1 MPYDSTVSAAEPAS
15 SPIPA
20 AADPNL
26 LLQEHVREG
35 LARPFKALSSMFFYD
50 DEGSRLFQQIM
61 ALPEY
66 YPTRTEFALLNRHR
80 AAMARALRPQNPAE
94 PFFLLELGAGDGL
107 KTKILLRELLAEGA
121 DFTYVPVDISAAAL
135 QGLTRSLQA
144 ELPEL
149 RVEPVVADYADA
161 LGLMAARPGRKAV
174 LFLGSNIGNFSPEER
189 HQFLRSLARPLTS
202 DDRLLIGFDLQKDP
216 RLIRNAYDDSQ
227 GVTAAFNYNL
237 LRRLNRELGAD
248 FDLANWQHYTDYD
261 PLSGAVRS
269 FLASTCAQTVHFA
282 EPGWSVDFRAWEMIH
297 TENSYKFT
305 RPGIE
310 TVAQE
315 TGLQVA
321 EFFTDEQDYFAD
333 VLLRRQDGQ
342 KVQ

>member
-1 MPYDSTVSAAEPAS
+1 M
-15 SPIPA
+15 
-20 AADPNL
+20 
-26 LLQEHVREG
+26 REG
-35 LARPFKALSSMFFYD
+35 LARPFKALSSMYFYD

-66 YPTRTEFALLNRHR
+66 YPTRTEFALLSRHR
-80 AAMARALRPQNPAE
+80 AAIARALRPQNPAE

-107 KTKILLRELLAEGA
+107 KTKVLLRELLEAGA

-135 QGLTRSLQA
+135 DGLAASLQA
-144 ELPEL
+144 ELPAL

-189 HQFLRSLARPLTS
+189 QQFLQRLARPLTA

-216 RLIRNAYDDSQ
+216 RLIRAAYDDSQ

-237 LRRLNRELGAD
+237 LHRLNREMEANFNLGH
-248 FDLANWQHYTDYD
+248 WEHYTDYN
-261 PLSGAVRS
+261 PLTGAVRS
-269 FLASTCAQTVHFA
+269 FLASTRAQTVHFA
-282 EPGWSVDFRAWEMIH
+282 ALDWSVDFRAWEMIH

-310 TVAQE
+310 AAAQE
-315 TGLQVA
+315 AGLQVA

-333 VLLRRQDGQ
+333 VLLRRKDA
-342 KVQ
+342 

>member
-1 MPYDSTVSAAEPAS
+1 MPHDNTVLATEVAPS
-15 SPIPA
+15 SITI
-20 AADPNL
+20 ADPNL
-26 LLQEHVREG
+26 LLREHVREG
-35 LARPFKALSSMFFYD
+35 LSRPFKALSSMYFYD

-66 YPTRTEFALLNRHR
+66 YPTRTEFALFSRHR
-80 AAMARALRPQNPAE
+80 AAIARALRPQNPAE

-107 KTKILLRELLAEGA
+107 KTKILLRELLEAGA

-135 QGLTRSLQA
+135 DGLARSLQA
-144 ELPEL
+144 ELPAL

-174 LFLGSNIGNFSPEER
+174 LFLGSNIGNFSPEDR
-189 HQFLRSLARPLTS
+189 QQFLQRLAGPLTP

-216 RLIRNAYDDSQ
+216 RVIRAAYDDSQ

-237 LRRLNRELGAD
+237 LHRINRELGAD
-248 FDLANWQHYTDYD
+248 FDLAHWQHYTDYN
-261 PLSGAVRS
+261 PLTGAVRS
-269 FLASTCAQTVHFA
+269 FLASTRAQTVHFA

-297 TENSYKFT
+297 TENSFKFT
-305 RPGIE
+305 RPAIEGI
-310 TVAQE
+310 AQE
-315 TGLQVA
+315 AGLQVA

-333 VLLRRQDGQ
+333 VLLRKD
-342 KVQ
+342 V